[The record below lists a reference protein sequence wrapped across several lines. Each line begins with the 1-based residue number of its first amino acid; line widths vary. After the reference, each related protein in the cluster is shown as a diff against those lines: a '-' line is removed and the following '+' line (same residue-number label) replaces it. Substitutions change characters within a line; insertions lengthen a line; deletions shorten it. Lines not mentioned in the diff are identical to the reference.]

1 VSKFFQALEQAERD
15 RALQQEGAPEAA
27 GPTTSPTPE
36 VEAAEPVTPEL
47 ASTDSAG
54 GVDDHLVSLVAPA
67 AFEAEQYRALRYTV
81 EQLQKARDLRV
92 VAVSSPGVGDGKSTT
107 AINLAGALAQ
117 APEARVLLVDADL
130 RRPSVARLLALGG
143 SDGPGLVNA
152 ILDPS
157 VTLEKVARPR
167 PPFNLSVIE
176 AGQVPPSPYEV
187 LKSPRLG
194 ELFEQARRCYDYIVV
209 DAPPLC
215 PVQDCRVIAHWV
227 DGFLLVVAAHH
238 TPRRLVEEALNV
250 VERGKMLGFVFNGD
264 DQPPSRFYGNYSY
277 YGGGPH
283 AANGS
288 ANGHGRARLNRA
300 VTRVGQIL
308 HRRRGSK
315 R

>member
-1 VSKFFQALEQAERD
+1 MSKFFQALEQAERD
-15 RALQQEGAPEAA
+15 RALQQGGAPQSA
-27 GPTTSPTPE
+27 GPIVSTAPG
-36 VEAAEPVTPEL
+36 VEAAEPVALPQPP
-47 ASTDSAG
+47 ADSAG
-54 GVDDHLVSLVAPA
+54 GVDDHLVSLIAPA
-67 AFEAEQYRALRYTV
+67 AFEAEQYRALRHTV
-81 EQLQKARDLRV
+81 EQLHKVRNLRV

-130 RRPSVARLLALGG
+130 RRPSVASLLALGG

-157 VTLEKVARPR
+157 LTLDQVARPR
-167 PPFNLSVIE
+167 PPFNLFVIQ
-176 AGQVPPSPYEV
+176 AGQTPSSPYEV

-194 ELFEQARRCYDYIVV
+194 ELLDEARRRYDYIVV

-238 TPRRLVEEALNV
+238 TPRRLVEEALHM
-250 VERGKMLGFVFNGD
+250 VERGKILGLIFNGD
-264 DQPPSRFYGNYSY
+264 DDPPSSFHGYYAY
-277 YGGGPH
+277 YGGDPRGAKTAP
-283 AANGS
+283 
-288 ANGHGRARLNRA
+288 NGHGRAGLGRA
-300 VTRVGQIL
+300 VTRIGQML
-308 HRRRGSK
+308 QRRRGDG

>member
-1 VSKFFQALEQAERD
+1 MSKFFRALEQAERD
-15 RALQQEGAPEAA
+15 RALQQGGASQSA
-27 GPTTSPTPE
+27 GPTAPPAPE
-36 VEAAEPVTPEL
+36 LEAAEPVTLQQPP
-47 ASTDSAG
+47 ADSAG
-54 GVDDHLVSLVAPA
+54 GVDDHLVSLVTPA
-67 AFEAEQYRALRYTV
+67 AFEAEQYRALRHHV
-81 EQLQKARDLRV
+81 EQLHKAQDLRV
-92 VAVSSPGVGDGKSTT
+92 VAVSSPGMGDGKSTT

-117 APEARVLLVDADL
+117 ARDARVLLVDADL

-152 ILDPS
+152 ILDPAL
-157 VTLEKVARPR
+157 TLERVARPR
-167 PPFNLSVIE
+167 PPFNLSVIP
-176 AGQVPPSPYEV
+176 AGQAPPSPYEM

-194 ELFEQARRCYDYIVV
+194 ELLEEARRRYDYIIL

-238 TPRRLVEEALNV
+238 TPRRLVEDALNV

-264 DQPPSRFYGNYSY
+264 DQPPLGFYGYYGY

-283 AANGS
+283 AAHGS
-288 ANGHGRARLNRA
+288 TNGHGRARLNRA
-300 VTRVGQIL
+300 VTRVGQML
-308 HRRRGSK
+308 QRRRRSK